1 MSPTTRSGSRQT
13 AILSIAT
20 AMLMSAQASAL
31 IGAKPSAA
39 YVQGASDPIH
49 KGDVVLRDLD
59 AAPLAAVGHT
69 AIFLGAQSIGG
80 PPMVVEALDF
90 PLNPNSGERGASG
103 HFINPVSVLFQQ
115 QSVQINPFHTQFN
128 EKGDIV
134 QLGFVRPRGD
144 APRRKDGT
152 YEWLRYHGARFGL
165 RVVNEAHLGWQWSTR
180 QQLSQLADWAVRE
193 RSFGTEYDFSGIRT
207 LYGYVGDRCVKF
219 SRDLWNRITCL
230 ESVRLN
236 ASGRFRCDTLITAFW
251 NCQHQCN
258 GVGRSPNAWM
268 GGGMRWLNVQLNP
281 TGIIDVR
288 GRTLRVQ
295 TPSKTW
301 AAFQFPRPLTRPFEE
316 GKP

>member
-1 MSPTTRSGSRQT
+1 MSPATRSGSRQT

-59 AAPLAAVGHT
+59 AAPLTAMGHT

-80 PPMVVEALDF
+80 PPMVVEALDV
-90 PLNPNSGERGASG
+90 PLNPNSGERAASG
-103 HFINPVSVLFQQ
+103 HFISPVSVLFQR

-128 EKGDIV
+128 EKGEIV

-152 YEWLRYHGARFGL
+152 YEWLRYYGARFGL
-165 RVVNEAHLGWQWSTR
+165 RVHQEVTRGWQWSTR

-193 RSFGTEYDFSGIRT
+193 RSFGTEYDLLGTRT

-219 SRDLWNRITCL
+219 RRDPWNRITCL

-236 ASGRFRCDTLITAFW
+236 ASGRFRCDTLVTAFW
-251 NCQHQCN
+251 NCQNQCN
-258 GVGRSPNAWM
+258 DVGRSPNAWM
-268 GGGMRWLNVQLNP
+268 GGGMRWLNV
-281 TGIIDVR
+281 
-288 GRTLRVQ
+288 
-295 TPSKTW
+295 
-301 AAFQFPRPLTRPFEE
+301 
-316 GKP
+316 